1 VRDTGNDNPQPG
13 TRPGVVRDTGNDN
26 PQPGTRPGVVRDQ
39 QIDASAREEQ
49 LLEEIRQLR
58 TRLDQAHQPDHA
70 AATPSH
76 LWKPSRTTIL
86 GLIFFVAV
94 LLAIA
99 FLAGYGPL
107 KKRSLAIMAESS
119 EQARELPRVNV
130 MRVARSTANNDLDL
144 PGNIQAITEAPIL
157 ARAEGYIQ
165 KRLVDIGDH
174 VRAGQALAEID
185 VPEIDEQVR
194 QASAALDQARAAAD
208 EAAANLD
215 QGRADLELAKTS
227 SERWNALVGR
237 GAVSKQE
244 NDQYQTQYHAHV
256 ASVQSLE
263 KAVVAQKNA
272 VAAAEANLARLQK
285 LRSYRVVTAPFD
297 GVITQRNV
305 DTGALVNAG
314 STLLYRIAQTDRL
327 RIYINVPQSYSGAVR
342 PGMAASLSVT
352 NFPGRRFEGK
362 IVRTANSLDPAT
374 RTLLTEIQVDNHSG
388 VLQPG
393 MYADVELSTKRAT
406 PPFTIPANALL
417 VRSNGSQV
425 GLVDSTGTV
434 HLRKIDIERDYG
446 DHLDVSDGLHD
457 GDSVILN
464 PGDRIAEGVRVTP
477 VMVAPPSA
485 SAAK

>member
-1 VRDTGNDNPQPG
+1 MTGM
-13 TRPGVVRDTGNDN
+13 RYEE
-26 PQPGTRPGVVRDQ
+26 Q
-39 QIDASAREEQ
+39 QQKIDATAREEQ
-49 LLEEIRQLR
+49 LLAEIRQLR
-58 TRLDQAHQPDHA
+58 TQLDAAHQPHHSDSPPA
-70 AATPSH
+70 H

-86 GLIFFVAV
+86 ALIFFLAV
-94 LLAIA
+94 LLAVA

-130 MRVARSTANNDLDL
+130 IRVARSTANNDLDL

-174 VRAGQALAEID
+174 VRAGQPLAEID

-194 QASAALDQARAAAD
+194 QANAALDQSRAAAD

-215 QGRADLELAKTS
+215 QGRADLQLAKTS

-244 NDQYQTQYHAHV
+244 NDQYQTQYHSQV
-256 ASVQSLE
+256 ASVRSLE
-263 KAVVAQKNA
+263 KAVTARKNA
-272 VAAAEANLARLQK
+272 VAAAEANLARLEK

-314 STLLYRIAQTDRL
+314 STLLYRVAQTDRL
-327 RIYINVPQSYSGAVR
+327 RIYINVPQSYSSAAR
-342 PGMAASLSVT
+342 PGVAASVRVT
-352 NFPGRRFEGK
+352 NFPGRRFVGK
-362 IVRTANSLDPAT
+362 VVRTANSLDPAT
-374 RTLLTEIQVDNHSG
+374 RTLLTEIQLDNRSG

-393 MYADVELSTKRAT
+393 MYADVELSAKRAT
-406 PPFTIPANALL
+406 PPFMIPANALL

-425 GLVDSTGTV
+425 ALVDSTGTA

-446 DHLDVSDGLHD
+446 DHLDVSDGLQD

-464 PGDRIAEGVRVTP
+464 PGDAVAEGVRVTP
-477 VMVAPPSA
+477 VMVEASRS